1 MKKIIIAL
9 AAISVFIYAQFNW
22 LEVSEYKIS
31 SDKIGNEFDGFKIVQ
46 LSDLHSK
53 EFGKNNSTLIKKIKK
68 LNPDIIVTTGDMYNS
83 TNDDGEVFYNLAK
96 ELSKDY
102 KIYYI
107 VGNHEQIS
115 EVRREESEVSKE
127 NNYIE
132 SLKELG
138 VTVLDNDKV
147 EIEREG
153 KKINLYGL
161 EIPLRFYKDKNTAT
175 YSGDKPYD
183 KSNVEKAI
191 GKASE
196 EDFNILLAHNPI
208 YFPVYSSWGADLTL
222 SGHTHGGIIRIPF
235 KGGLLSPERT
245 FFPKYD
251 GGEFELDE
259 SKLIVN
265 RGLGNDTIK
274 LRIFN
279 RPEISVITLKSSED

>member
-9 AAISVFIYAQFNW
+9 AAISTFVYAQFNW
-22 LEVSEYKIS
+22 LKVSEYEVVS
-31 SDKIGNEFDGFKIVQ
+31 NKIGNEFDGFKIVQ

-53 EFGKNNSTLIKKIKK
+53 EFGKNNITLIKKIKK
-68 LNPDIIVTTGDMYNS
+68 LDPDIIVTTGDMYNS
-83 TNDDGEVFYNLAK
+83 RNDDGEVFYNLAK
-96 ELSKDY
+96 NLSKDY

-107 VGNHEQIS
+107 LGNHEQVS
-115 EVRREESEVSKE
+115 EITRKESEGNKE

-132 SLKELG
+132 RLKETG
-138 VTVLDNDKV
+138 VIVLDNDKA
-147 EIEREG
+147 EIERED

-161 EIPLRFYKDKNTAT
+161 EIPLRFYKSKSTAT
-175 YSGDKPYD
+175 YSGDKPYE

-191 GKASE
+191 GKASK

-208 YFPVYSSWGADLTL
+208 YFPVYSNWGADLTL

-245 FFPKYD
+245 FFPEYD
-251 GGEFELDE
+251 GGEFELNE

-279 RPEISVITLKSSED
+279 RPEISFITLKSSKN

>member
-9 AAISVFIYAQFNW
+9 AAISVFVYAQFNW

-53 EFGKNNSTLIKKIKK
+53 EFGKNNNTLIKKIKK

-115 EVRREESEVSKE
+115 EVRREESEASKE

-132 SLKELG
+132 RLKELG

-191 GKASE
+191 GESDE
-196 EDFNILLAHNPI
+196 ENFNILLAHNPI

-245 FFPKYD
+245 FFSKYD
-251 GGEFELDE
+251 GGEFELYE